1 MASQN
6 SSPQKQSSWTLTR
19 IGLLGSAL
27 LLIAAVASAVYKKNE
42 PAPAPSVVPNRP
54 AMPNNA
60 AATARPPQ
68 PSPANP
74 VALPTTVMETSIN
87 LLDGKAKKLTDY
99 AGKVV
104 IVDLWATWCGPC
116 RQEIPHLVAL
126 ARQHGK
132 EIIFLGLNLEDPAEK
147 RAAVKSFIKE
157 YAMNYQVV
165 FAPAETYQFFNPGAD
180 GYRIPQTIVFG
191 PDGKLIKRL
200 VGYNPGIGKE
210 ILDKAVQQ
218 ALGNK

>member
-1 MASQN
+1 MGKRQDTNSQWLKHRMPTGLR
-6 SSPQKQSSWTLTR
+6 SLLLLLPMLCGVHSAAWAQRTPPTLAEFKAEKIMVETVAGKR
-19 IGLLGSAL
+19 VELSKLLG
-27 LLIAAVASAVYKKNE
+27 
-42 PAPAPSVVPNRP
+42 
-54 AMPNNA
+54 
-60 AATARPPQ
+60 Q
-68 PSPANP
+68 
-74 VALPTTVMETSIN
+74 
-87 LLDGKAKKLTDY
+87 GKA
-99 AGKVV
+99 VV
-104 IVDLWATWCGPC
+104 LDFWATWCGPC

-132 EIIFLGLNLEDPAEK
+132 EIIFLGLNLEHPAEK

>member
-1 MASQN
+1 MGKRQNINSQWPKYRTPVGLR
-6 SSPQKQSSWTLTR
+6 SLLLLLPILCAVHSAARAQRTPPTLAEFKAEKIMVETVAGKR
-19 IGLLGSAL
+19 VELSKLLG
-27 LLIAAVASAVYKKNE
+27 
-42 PAPAPSVVPNRP
+42 
-54 AMPNNA
+54 
-60 AATARPPQ
+60 Q
-68 PSPANP
+68 
-74 VALPTTVMETSIN
+74 
-87 LLDGKAKKLTDY
+87 GKA
-99 AGKVV
+99 VV
-104 IVDLWATWCGPC
+104 LDFWATWCGPC

-132 EIIFLGLNLEDPAEK
+132 EITFLGLNLEDPAEK

>member
-1 MASQN
+1 MDKRQNTNSQWPKYRTPVGLR
-6 SSPQKQSSWTLTR
+6 SLLLLLPILCAVHSAVWAQRTPPTLAEFKAEKIMVETVAGKR
-19 IGLLGSAL
+19 VELSKLLG
-27 LLIAAVASAVYKKNE
+27 
-42 PAPAPSVVPNRP
+42 
-54 AMPNNA
+54 
-60 AATARPPQ
+60 Q
-68 PSPANP
+68 
-74 VALPTTVMETSIN
+74 
-87 LLDGKAKKLTDY
+87 GKA
-99 AGKVV
+99 VV
-104 IVDLWATWCGPC
+104 LDFWATWCGPC

-191 PDGKLIKRL
+191 PEGKLIKRL

>member
-1 MASQN
+1 MGKRQNINSQWPKYRTPVGLR
-6 SSPQKQSSWTLTR
+6 SLLLLLPILFGVHSAAWAQRTPPTLAEFKAEKIMVETVAGKR
-19 IGLLGSAL
+19 VELSKLLG
-27 LLIAAVASAVYKKNE
+27 
-42 PAPAPSVVPNRP
+42 
-54 AMPNNA
+54 
-60 AATARPPQ
+60 Q
-68 PSPANP
+68 
-74 VALPTTVMETSIN
+74 
-87 LLDGKAKKLTDY
+87 GKA
-99 AGKVV
+99 VV
-104 IVDLWATWCGPC
+104 LDFWATWCGPC

>member
-1 MASQN
+1 MGKRQNINSQWPKYRTPVGLR
-6 SSPQKQSSWTLTR
+6 SLLLLLPILCAVHSAARAQRTPPTLAEFKAEKIMVETVAGKR
-19 IGLLGSAL
+19 VELSKLLG
-27 LLIAAVASAVYKKNE
+27 
-42 PAPAPSVVPNRP
+42 
-54 AMPNNA
+54 
-60 AATARPPQ
+60 Q
-68 PSPANP
+68 
-74 VALPTTVMETSIN
+74 
-87 LLDGKAKKLTDY
+87 GKA
-99 AGKVV
+99 VV
-104 IVDLWATWCGPC
+104 LDFWATWCGPC